1 MVDVMKWSILL
12 DMLFDLL
19 AKRKVTAAYFS
30 EKYNLSPRTVYRYV
44 EVLSQ
49 NLPLFVKR
57 GRNGGICLSDSYR
70 LPVGFMS
77 TDEYSAAID
86 ALIAAYARSPEP
98 RYLNARR
105 KLAAQVKTEQNALT
119 VTGETAHFFVE
130 ERIPSITEKARIVN
144 ECVREERLMECEYLD
159 NEQRTQGKI
168 EPHALL
174 FRHGVW
180 YLYAFCHLRRTF
192 HVFSLGRLTALRK
205 TEEVFRK
212 RPFEPSDIP
221 LAVKT
226 EACISV
232 RLRIQENALPAA
244 QEKWGVEAIKL
255 RNGEWIA
262 ELSLSEDIALQ
273 TVFSFGAGVEI
284 LTPNSLRKKAYAL
297 AYELA
302 KQYE

>member
-1 MVDVMKWSILL
+1 MKVSILL

-19 AKRKVTAAYFS
+19 SKRKVTAAYFS

-49 NLPLFVKR
+49 DLPLFVKR

-70 LPVGFMS
+70 LPVGFM
-77 TDEYSAAID
+77 TAEEYSAAID
-86 ALIAAYARSPEP
+86 ALGKAYARSAEP

-105 KLAAQVKTEQNALT
+105 KLSAQVKTERNTLT
-119 VTGETAHFFVE
+119 VAGDSNGFFIEEPLPTLTG
-130 ERIPSITEKARIVN
+130 KARIVN
-144 ECVREERLMECEYLD
+144 ECIREERLLECTYTEKSGEVLTG
-159 NEQRTQGKI
+159 NI
-168 EPHALL
+168 EPHAML

-180 YLYAFCHLRRTF
+180 YVYAFCHLRRAF

-205 TEEVFRK
+205 TEEFFRK

-226 EACISV
+226 EQRISI
-232 RLRIQENALPAA
+232 RLKILETALPAA
-244 QEKWGVEAIKL
+244 QEKWGIEPIKY

-262 ELSLSEDIALQ
+262 ELSLPEDIALQ

-284 LTPNSLRKKAYAL
+284 LSPSTLRKKAYAL
-297 AYELA
+297 ASELA
-302 KQYE
+302 KKYE